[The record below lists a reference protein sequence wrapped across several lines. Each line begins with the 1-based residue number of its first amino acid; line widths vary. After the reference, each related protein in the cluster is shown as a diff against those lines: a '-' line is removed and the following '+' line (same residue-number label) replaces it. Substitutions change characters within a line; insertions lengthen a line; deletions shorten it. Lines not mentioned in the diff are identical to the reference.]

1 MQDRQPFSIHHG
13 IEDSH
18 IDKALDLFWQAFR
31 QKLAPVL
38 KPEDKALR
46 FLRRVVDPAHA
57 ISAVSSDG
65 DLLGIA
71 GFKTPAGAFIGG
83 KLSDICAIYGAW
95 GGLWR
100 GVLID
105 ILERDLSEGVLLMDG
120 IFVDPD
126 ARGRGVGTALLDGI
140 AGEARARNLAQVRL
154 DVIDTNPRARALYER
169 CGFVAGEVQEL
180 GLLRHLFGFRT
191 ATTMM
196 LPV

>member
-1 MQDRQPFSIHHG
+1 MQDRQTFSIHHG
-13 IEDSH
+13 IEDGH
-18 IDKALDLFWQAFR
+18 IDKALDLFWQSFR

-38 KPEDKALR
+38 KPEDKALQ

-83 KLSDICAIYGAW
+83 TLSDICAIYGAL

-105 ILERDLSEGVLLMDG
+105 ILERDLSEGGLLMDG

-126 ARGRGVGTALLDGI
+126 ARRKGVGTALLDAI
-140 AGEARARNLAQVRL
+140 AREARARDLAQVRL

>member
-1 MQDRQPFSIHHG
+1 MQDRQTFSIHHG
-13 IEDSH
+13 IEDGH

-38 KPEDKALR
+38 KPEDKALQ

-83 KLSDICAIYGAW
+83 TLSDICAIYGAL

-105 ILERDLSEGVLLMDG
+105 ILERDLSEGGLLMDG

-126 ARGRGVGTALLDGI
+126 ARGKGVGTALLDGI
-140 AGEARARNLAQVRL
+140 AHEDRARNLAQVRL

>member
-1 MQDRQPFSIHHG
+1 MQDRQTFSIHHG
-13 IEDSH
+13 IEDGH

-38 KPEDKALR
+38 KPEDKALQ

-105 ILERDLSEGVLLMDG
+105 ILERDLSEGGLLMDG

-126 ARGRGVGTALLDGI
+126 ARRKGVGTALLDAI
-140 AGEARARNLAQVRL
+140 AREARARDLAQVRL

>member
-1 MQDRQPFSIHHG
+1 MQDRQPFSICHG
-13 IEDSH
+13 IEDGH

-57 ISAVSSDG
+57 ISAVSPDG

-126 ARGRGVGTALLDGI
+126 ARGKGVGTALLDGI
-140 AGEARARNLAQVRL
+140 AHEARARNLAQVRL

-180 GLLRHLFGFRT
+180 GLLCHLFGFRT

>member
-1 MQDRQPFSIHHG
+1 MQDRQTFSIHHG
-13 IEDSH
+13 IEDGH

-38 KPEDKALR
+38 KPEDKALQ

-83 KLSDICAIYGAW
+83 TLSDICAIYGAL

-105 ILERDLSEGVLLMDG
+105 ILERDLSEGGLLMDG

-126 ARGRGVGTALLDGI
+126 ARRKGVGTALLDAI
-140 AGEARARNLAQVRL
+140 AREARARDLAQVRL

-191 ATTMM
+191 VTTMM

>member
-1 MQDRQPFSIHHG
+1 MQDRQTFSIHHG
-13 IEDSH
+13 IEDGH

-38 KPEDKALR
+38 KPEDKALQ

-83 KLSDICAIYGAW
+83 TLSDICAIYGAL

-105 ILERDLSEGVLLMDG
+105 ILERDLSEGALLMDG

-126 ARGRGVGTALLDGI
+126 ARRKGVGTALLDAI
-140 AGEARARNLAQVRL
+140 AREARARDLAQVRL

>member
-1 MQDRQPFSIHHG
+1 MQDRQTFSIHHG
-13 IEDSH
+13 IEDRH

-31 QKLAPVL
+31 QKLAPVM
-38 KPEDKALR
+38 KPEDKAQL

-71 GFKTPAGAFIGG
+71 GFKTAEGAFIGG
-83 KLSDICAIYGAW
+83 TLSDVCAIYGLW

-100 GVLID
+100 GVLIET
-105 ILERDLSEGVLLMDG
+105 LERDLSEGVLLMDG
-120 IFVDPD
+120 IFVDSD
-126 ARGRGVGTALLDGI
+126 ARGRGVGTALLDAI
-140 AGEARARNLAQVRL
+140 AHEARMRDLRQVRL

-169 CGFVAGEVQEL
+169 CGFVAGDVQEL
-180 GLLRHLFGFRT
+180 GPLRHLFGFRT

-196 LPV
+196 LQV

>member
-1 MQDRQPFSIHHG
+1 MQDRQTFSIHHG
-13 IEDSH
+13 IEDGH

-38 KPEDKALR
+38 KPEDKALQ

-83 KLSDICAIYGAW
+83 TLSDICAIYGAL

-105 ILERDLSEGVLLMDG
+105 ILERDLSEGGLLMDG

-126 ARGRGVGTALLDGI
+126 ARRKGVGTALLDAI
-140 AGEARARNLAQVRL
+140 AREARARDLAQVRL